1 MAEVSRAPSEP
12 QIAALVARSLT
23 SFKALTSTLQDDHSR
38 ASQASSCLA
47 RFKLWA
53 GNLGAHRPS
62 GSRSLEYRL
71 RDASNIRK
79 LVISLLQDLCSSI
92 EQGTIVA
99 NGGSIPDTTSEGH
112 DAVEDDLA
120 DYFNEDSD
128 SDKSEVEQTLDEI
141 AHVVDCLLRL
151 SVTIRNPAPHDQ
163 FLSRAGEDL
172 VKESV
177 KWDTEH
183 VQHKFPN
190 VENDLADRLGRAMA
204 RRRQYFKYREE
215 NKSRLAEGLDEE
227 DGVDFGGRATT
238 IASSLPEHLKEAG
251 KSAEPGVTRFAILD
265 DARSDTSA
273 TSYATSRGD
282 SNQTRVPPIPKEHID
297 GSFKCPF
304 CHMIVSIDTRHA
316 WKKHVFRDL
325 RPYVCLSED
334 CRTPDHLY
342 QRRNDWKMHMRR
354 EHWKTWH
361 CPFGCDAEFDSAKGF
376 QNHVETAHEQ
386 NVSLE
391 KIHTLEGLSSR
402 ADVTKA
408 NGQCPLC
415 YDFQVGSEKQY
426 EKHVGQHLEHLALF
440 TLPKIGEDDSDDEGD
455 EDTEEEELGDGDED
469 DEDDDEEDEEEALA
483 MANLEEEAKKAA
495 AGAEAKEAAAEAAQK
510 KEVIEK
516 ETKASLEE
524 SNKTKQAPIKFKD
537 AIGRKFALPFHL
549 CTTWQG
555 MEDLIKQ
562 AFANVEVLEPH
573 VIEGHYDLID
583 PDGAIILPAVWEK
596 VVQPDWTITMTM
608 WPMDE
613 MPPHDTRWSVYPP
626 PVPREKDPEKIR
638 LAAKIA
644 EFKAIEEKLKAEEK
658 QRELEA
664 QIRKEAEDAFA
675 RRMQAMRDAQE
686 KAKKEI
692 EEARLEAEKAAR
704 ERMEAERKAEGE
716 RSQEQAEAMAAAEEK
731 ARLRFEAEM
740 KVAEMR
746 RQAEA
751 EARAKVEEEAR
762 LKFEAAAKAAA
773 EAAEMQRKAEAE
785 EKVRLRFEAERK
797 AAEEIRKEEEDKE
810 AYDRQVER
818 TIAASEAAQKTFPP
832 VPSNWDTD
840 LED

>member
-1 MAEVSRAPSEP
+1 MMAEVSQTVSEP
-12 QIAALVARSLT
+12 KIAALVARSLT
-23 SFKALTSTLQDDHSR
+23 SFKTLTSTLQDDHSR

-71 RDASNIRK
+71 RDASNVRK

-99 NGGSIPDTTSEGH
+99 NGGSIPDTTSEDH

-128 SDKSEVEQTLDEI
+128 SDKSEVEQTLDDI
-141 AHVVDCLLRL
+141 AHVVNCLLRL

-190 VENDLADRLGRAMA
+190 VENELADRLGRAMA

-215 NKSRLAEGLDEE
+215 HKSRLAEGLDEDE
-227 DGVDFGGRATT
+227 VDFGGRATT

-251 KSAEPGVTRFAILD
+251 KSTQPGVTRFAILD

-282 SNQTRVPPIPKEHID
+282 SNQPRVPPIPKEHID
-297 GSFKCPF
+297 GSFKCQF

-325 RPYVCLSED
+325 RPYVCLSEA
-334 CRTPDHLY
+334 CQTPDHLY

-361 CPFGCDAEFDSAKGF
+361 CPFGCDAKFDSAKGF

-391 KIHTLEGLSSR
+391 RIHALEGLSSR

-415 YDFQVGSEKQY
+415 YDFQVESEKQY

-440 TLPKIGEDDSDDEGD
+440 TLPKIGEDGSDDEGD
-455 EDTEEEELGDGDED
+455 EDTEEEELDDGDED
-469 DEDDDEEDEEEALA
+469 DEGEDEEDEEEALA
-483 MANLEEEAKKAA
+483 EEKAKKTAA
-495 AGAEAKEAAAEAAQK
+495 AVEAEAAAAEAAEK
-510 KEVIEK
+510 KEEQIQK

-524 SNKTKQAPIKFKD
+524 SDKTKQAPIKLKD
-537 AIGRKFALPFHL
+537 AVGRKFALPFHL
-549 CTTWQG
+549 CATWQG

-562 AFANVEVLEPH
+562 AFVNVDVLERH
-573 VIEGHYDLID
+573 VMEGHYDLTG
-583 PDGAIILPAVWEK
+583 PDGEIILPSVWEK
-596 VVQPDWTITMTM
+596 VIQPDWTITMTM

-613 MPPHDTRWSVYPP
+613 VPPPGTSWRVYPP
-626 PVPREKDPEKIR
+626 PAPREKDPEKIR

-644 EFKAIEEKLKAEEK
+644 EFKAIEEKRKAEEK

-692 EEARLEAEKAAR
+692 EEATLEAEKASR
-704 ERMEAERKAEGE
+704 ERMEAEQKAEGG
-716 RSQEQAEAMAAAEEK
+716 RSQEYAEAMAAAEEK

-740 KVAEMR
+740 R
-746 RQAEA
+746 RQAEV
-751 EARAKVEEEAR
+751 EARAKAEEETR
-762 LKFEAAAKAAA
+762 LKFEAAAK
-773 EAAEMQRKAEAE
+773 AAEMQRKAEAE
-785 EKVRLRFEAERK
+785 EKARLQFEAQLRAEAEMK
-797 AAEEIRKEEEDKE
+797 AAEERRKEDDDEERARAAELARARSEKAFWEAKE
-810 AYDRQVER
+810 AKLRAAAEKR
-818 TIAASEAAQKTFPP
+818 TEEKK
-832 VPSNWDTD
+832 D
-840 LED
+840 